1 MGNWFLGKSR
11 RKGYVGITH
20 SHNGY
25 AAAYLDVNHK
35 TKQCQVGSSI
45 GIGRNSDPAL
55 APDINLDQVKNW
67 IKDQSLSKAFCN
79 YVLASD
85 EYQVHL
91 LEAPGLSGEELKQA
105 MSWQV
110 KDLLNYPV
118 SDAVIDVIELPAEL
132 NRGDK
137 NMVYV
142 VSAERKTIAKIINDV
157 DALGLNL
164 ISIDICELALGNL
177 VHLLGCDER
186 GEGLVVVKP
195 GSAELSMF
203 RNGQMT
209 MTRSFD
215 LPFSALEGEML
226 PTDVLLLE
234 LQRTLDYYER
244 QLGQLMPRKIHL
256 TGGGLSSEVID
267 PALYQ
272 GLASPIELMNL
283 ENRWFKDEL
292 PSGEQNFSVL
302 AAIGGAVQGLQAE
315 GLLSMAPK
323 DDVNNVVERHA

>member
-1 MGNWFLGKSR
+1 MGSWFLAKSR
-11 RKGYVGITH
+11 HKGYVGIAH
-20 SHNGY
+20 SHKGY
-25 AAAYLDVNHK
+25 GAAYLDVSNK
-35 TKQCQVGSSI
+35 TKQCQVGSSV
-45 GIGRNSDPAL
+45 GVGQSTGSVTDP
-55 APDINLDQVKNW
+55 DFQLDQLKNW
-67 IKDQSLSKAFCN
+67 IKEEGLGKASCN
-79 YVLASD
+79 YVMASD

-118 SDAVIDVIELPAEL
+118 SDAVIDVVELPAEL

-142 VSAERKTIAKIINDV
+142 VSVERQIIAKIINDV

-164 ISIDICELALGNL
+164 VSIDICELALGNL

-203 RNGQMT
+203 RNGQLT

-215 LPFSALEGEML
+215 LPFSAEEGEML

-267 PALYQ
+267 PGLYQ
-272 GLASPIELMNL
+272 GLASPIELMSL
-283 ENRWFKDEL
+283 ENKWFKGEL
-292 PSGEQNFSVL
+292 VCGEQDFSIL
-302 AAIGGAVQGLQAE
+302 AAVGGAVKGLQVA
-315 GLLSMAPK
+315 GLLSLAPK
-323 DDVNNVVERHA
+323 DDKDNVVERHA